1 MYKKR
6 RFFLAQHYR
15 SSDLRKPWQLKR
27 ARAFAENSRIWIH
40 KSYGVRSCAASV
52 QVKVRMTGAR
62 GRRRLSATAGGLCGP
77 EGSPRLRLKII
88 EYVTSGNVTHYP
100 HGTELTCRLAM
111 GHTNRKHIHTHTHTH
126 VHMHRHTTNANCSNR
141 CVLSGTSVGT
151 VERALKTVFR
161 PLKQVF
167 QTWWICLKS
176 DKVKSKEGRG
186 LTLSAVTFLKE
197 FPSICSPNQK
207 CLAFKNR
214 ANAVLYS

>member
-1 MYKKR
+1 M
-6 RFFLAQHYR
+6 
-15 SSDLRKPWQLKR
+15 
-27 ARAFAENSRIWIH
+27 ENSRIWIH

-52 QVKVRMTGAR
+52 QVKVKMTGAR
-62 GRRRLSATAGGLCGP
+62 GRRRLSATAGGICGP

-88 EYVTSGNVTHYP
+88 EYVTSGKATHYP
-100 HGTELTCRLAM
+100 HGTKLTCRLAM
-111 GHTNRKHIHTHTHTH
+111 GHSTVNTYTHTLMC
-126 VHMHRHTTNANCSNR
+126 MHRHTTKANCSNR

-161 PLKQVF
+161 TLKQVF
-167 QTWWICLKS
+167 QTLWISLKS
-176 DKVKSKEGRG
+176 DKEKSKEGRG

-207 CLAFKNR
+207 CSAFKIR

>member
-1 MYKKR
+1 MD
-6 RFFLAQHYR
+6 
-15 SSDLRKPWQLKR
+15 S
-27 ARAFAENSRIWIH
+27 
-40 KSYGVRSCAASV
+40 
-52 QVKVRMTGAR
+52 
-62 GRRRLSATAGGLCGP
+62 GP

-88 EYVTSGNVTHYP
+88 EYVTSGKATHYP

-111 GHTNRKHIHTHTHTH
+111 GHSTVNTYTHTHTH
-126 VHMHRHTTNANCSNR
+126 VHMHRHTTNANR

-161 PLKQVF
+161 PLRQVF
-167 QTWWICLKS
+167 QTWWIRLKS